1 MAASKR
7 HHAGSMKFNVNN
19 DFFTGNAISAYK
31 TTRDSFHVKK
41 NKEKGIREKTGEHSE
56 LKRRLSA
63 LTKFLYIHYQI
74 AKVSNH
80 NSQC

>member
-31 TTRDSFHVKK
+31 TTRDSFHIKK
-41 NKEKGIREKTGEHSE
+41 KTKKKVYGRKRENTQN
-56 LKRRLSA
+56 LSDDCQ
-63 LTKFLYIHYQI
+63 H
-74 AKVSNH
+74 
-80 NSQC
+80 